1 MLVCTYPCCYC
12 NSPYLLNKCPN
23 LDSALSNADFTTSKE
38 NTEIV
43 EVGNKEVYASNTPIA
58 NKRNSNTAIDNKK
71 DSNTTI
77 DNKKNSNTAIDNNK
91 D

>member
-1 MLVCTYPCCYC
+1 VCTCLYCYC

-23 LDSALSNADFTTSKE
+23 LDSALSNVDPATSKE
-38 NTEIV
+38 NIEIA
-43 EVGNKEVYASNTPIA
+43 EAGNREVYASNTPIA
-58 NKRNSNTAIDNKK
+58 NKRDSNTAINNKKNSNTAIDNKK

-77 DNKKNSNTAIDNNK
+77 DNNK